1 MQVSEIMHKGVTT
14 VQIDASLK
22 HVASLMKKE
31 DIGSIPVYKNDR
43 PVGFVTDRDI
53 VISCVAH
60 GTSPEKP
67 VSQAMRNEIFCIHEN
82 QDISDAVKLMKDKQ
96 ISRLLVV
103 DEGERPVG
111 MLSLQDLSENTN
123 NDGLKADI
131 LTKIKKN

>member
-22 HVASLMKKE
+22 HVASIMKKQ
-31 DIGSIPVYKNDR
+31 DIGSIPVYKNNR

-60 GTSPEKP
+60 GKSPEKP
-67 VSQAMRNEIFCIHEN
+67 VSLAMRNEIFTIHEN
-82 QDISDAVKLMKDKQ
+82 QDVVDAIKLMKDKQ

-111 MLSLQDLSENTN
+111 MLSLQDLSENTY
-123 NDGLKADI
+123 NDGLKADV
-131 LTKIKKN
+131 LTKIKKS